1 MSDENKK
8 TRSRKSSEYLRVV
21 GETRI
26 NVFNS
31 KQEENLPK
39 KAQSKKWAVVLTT
52 GKKKAVHSVHDK
64 KADAIKS
71 LLAKEIQLKAA
82 VKEDA

>member
-1 MSDENKK
+1 MSKK
-8 TRSRKSSEYLRVV
+8 EQSKRSRKSSEYLRVV

-39 KAQSKKWAVVLTT
+39 KAQTKKWAVVLTT
-52 GKKKAVHSVHDK
+52 GKRQAVHSVHDK
-64 KADAIKS
+64 KQEAIQS

-82 VKEDA
+82 QKEDA